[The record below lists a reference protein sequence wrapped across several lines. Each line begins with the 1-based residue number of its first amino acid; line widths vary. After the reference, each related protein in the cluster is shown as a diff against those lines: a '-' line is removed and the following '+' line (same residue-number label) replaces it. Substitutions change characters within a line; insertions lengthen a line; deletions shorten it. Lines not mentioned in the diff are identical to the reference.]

1 MTIKYLSNEQEL
13 RHVIELENL
22 KDKWLEKLDACALD
36 GEKTLDDVLLMLL
49 DGVKAISTEGLVLSM
64 KKQPLHV
71 QLYEV
76 RPLNSTSIRTLR
88 AIKAHNHSGEFDY
101 DLDMML
107 YLKFDTSMGLDNAV
121 SDIVD
126 EQRYLPIINGTV
138 TGDVYMGEMPVVCV
152 DRPLEIPDSEIVGNV
167 HYGVYNE
174 GRMSKSNSRA
184 AFPVINRRT
193 KEVEYVVVI
202 DKKGSLLSQ
211 HEIRYVRN
219 LLARSHEV
227 IVIKDLENRAHLHDA
242 YMKRRLHDLNN
253 LIQMIEANIGLG
265 LDRVPTDSSENSKRL
280 RMALM
285 DAKNN
290 FDILTEH
297 LRSSSEG
304 HNYYDMRAHHIG
316 SLISAKLK
324 SYERYD
330 FYKGHLKF
338 NCRFD
343 SGDRMALIDKNAFN
357 LALDNMTK
365 NTFEALK
372 KSDGSIDEGKI
383 AEVSIDACVN
393 EGNIIILYF
402 DNCGGMDPM
411 LYESVMRRGACK
423 TTKKDGSGFGVASI
437 LSTFRDMGYV
447 IDPKNEPGLG
457 FGYEITMKVEEDFEK
472 HVFMDITTGETV
484 GN

>member
-1 MTIKYLSNEQEL
+1 
-13 RHVIELENL
+13 
-22 KDKWLEKLDACALD
+22 
-36 GEKTLDDVLLMLL
+36 
-49 DGVKAISTEGLVLSM
+49 
-64 KKQPLHV
+64 
-71 QLYEV
+71 
-76 RPLNSTSIRTLR
+76 
-88 AIKAHNHSGEFDY
+88 
-101 DLDMML
+101 
-107 YLKFDTSMGLDNAV
+107 
-121 SDIVD
+121 
-126 EQRYLPIINGTV
+126 
-138 TGDVYMGEMPVVCV
+138 
-152 DRPLEIPDSEIVGNV
+152 VGNV

-174 GRMSKSNSRA
+174 GRMSKSHNRA

-193 KEVEYVVVI
+193 KEVEYVVLI
-202 DKKGSLLSQ
+202 DRKGSLLSQ

-253 LIQMIEANIGLG
+253 LFRMTAMNIGLG
-265 LDRVPTDSSENSKRL
+265 LDLVPTDNTQNSNRL

-304 HNYYDMRAHHIG
+304 HNYYDMRAHHID
-316 SLISAKLK
+316 SLIITKLK
-324 SYERYD
+324 SYERYE
-330 FYKGHLKF
+330 FYKGFLKF
-338 NCRFD
+338 NCSFA
-343 SGDRMALIDKNAFN
+343 SGDKMALIDKNAFY

-365 NTFEALK
+365 NSFEALK
-372 KSDGSIDEGKI
+372 KADGSIDKGKI
-383 AEVSIDACVN
+383 AEVSIDAYLKN
-393 EGNIIILYF
+393 GNIVVRYF

-423 TTKKDGSGFGVASI
+423 TTKEDGSGFGVASI

-447 IDPKNEPGLG
+447 IDPINEPGMG
-457 FGYEITMKVEEDFEK
+457 FGYEITMKVETDSGK
-472 HVFMDITTGETV
+472 HVYMDITTGETV

>member
-22 KDKWLEKLDACALD
+22 KDKWLENLDACALD
-36 GEKTLDDVLLMLL
+36 REKTLDDVLLMLL
-49 DGVKAISTEGLVLSM
+49 EGVRAIRTEGVVLSM
-64 KKQPLHV
+64 KQQPFHV

-76 RPLNSTSIRTLR
+76 RPLNNTSIRTLK
-88 AIKAHNHSGEFDY
+88 AIKAHDPSGEFDY
-101 DLDMML
+101 DLDMIL
-107 YLKFDTSMGLDNAV
+107 YLKFDTLKGLDKTGNDLA
-121 SDIVD
+121 D

-152 DRPLEIPDSEIVGNV
+152 EKPLDIPDSERVGNV
-167 HYGVYNE
+167 HYGVYKE
-174 GRMSKSNSRA
+174 CRMSRSNNRA

-193 KEVEYVVVI
+193 KDVEYVVMV
-202 DKKGSLLSQ
+202 DKKDSLLNQ

-242 YMKRRLHDLNN
+242 FMKRKLHDLNN
-253 LIQMIEANIGLG
+253 LFQMIETNIGLA
-265 LDRVPTDSSENSKRL
+265 LDRVPADKSENSRHI

-297 LRSSSEG
+297 LKSSSEG
-304 HNYYDMRAHHIG
+304 RNYYDMRAHHIG
-316 SLISAKLK
+316 SLISAKIK
-324 SYERYD
+324 SYEQYD

-338 NCRFD
+338 NCRLD
-343 SGDRMALIDKNAFN
+343 SGDTMALIDRKAFY

-372 KSDGSIDEGKI
+372 NPDGSIDKGKI
-383 AEVSIDACVN
+383 AEVSIDACVKD
-393 EGNIIILYF
+393 GNIVIRYF

-411 LYESVMRRGACK
+411 LYESVMRRGACR

-437 LSTFRDMGYV
+437 LSTFRDLGYV
-447 IDPKNEPGLG
+447 IDPVNEPGRG
-457 FGYEITMKVEEDFEK
+457 FGYEITMKIETDPGK
-472 HVFMDITTGETV
+472 HVYMDMSTGETV

>member
-1 MTIKYLSNEQEL
+1 
-13 RHVIELENL
+13 
-22 KDKWLEKLDACALD
+22 
-36 GEKTLDDVLLMLL
+36 MLL
-49 DGVKAISTEGLVLSM
+49 DGVKAISTEGSVLSVN
-64 KKQPLHV
+64 KQPLHV
-71 QLYEV
+71 QFYEV
-76 RPLNSTSIRTLR
+76 RPLNSTSIRTLK
-88 AIKAHNHSGEFDY
+88 AIKAHNHSGEFNY
-101 DLDMML
+101 DLDTML
-107 YLKFDTSMGLDNAV
+107 YLKFDTSTGSDNAV
-121 SDIVD
+121 NDMVD
-126 EQRYLPIINGTV
+126 EQRYLPIIHGTV

-152 DRPLEIPDSEIVGNV
+152 DKPLEIPDSEIVGNV
-167 HYGVYNE
+167 HYGVYSE
-174 GRMSKSNSRA
+174 GRMSKSNNRA

-193 KEVEYVVVI
+193 KEIEYVVVI

-253 LIQMIEANIGLG
+253 LFQMIEANIERG
-265 LDRVPTDSSENSKRL
+265 LDLAPADDSQNSKRL

-290 FDILTEH
+290 FDFLTDH
-297 LRSSSEG
+297 LRSSGEG
-304 HNYYDMRAHHIG
+304 HNYYDMRAQNI
-316 SLISAKLK
+316 SALISAKLK

-338 NCRFD
+338 KCRFD
-343 SGDRMALIDKNAFN
+343 SGDRTALIDKKAFY

-372 KSDGSIDEGKI
+372 KSDGSIDEGRI
-383 AEVSIDACVN
+383 AEVLIDASVN
-393 EGNIIILYF
+393 DGNIVIRYF

-447 IDPKNEPGLG
+447 IDPINESGVG
-457 FGYEITMKVEEDFEK
+457 FGYEITMKIEKDLEK
-472 HVFMDITTGETV
+472 HVFIDIATGETV

>member
-1 MTIKYLSNEQEL
+1 MTIKYLSDEQQL

-22 KDKWLEKLDACALD
+22 KDKWLENLDACALD
-36 GEKTLDDVLLMLL
+36 REKALDDVLLMLL
-49 DGVKAISTEGLVLSM
+49 GGVRAISTEGMVLGI
-64 KKQPLHV
+64 KKQPFHV

-76 RPLNSTSIRTLR
+76 RPLNNTSIRTLK
-88 AIKAHNHSGEFDY
+88 AIKAHDHSGEFDY

-107 YLKFDTSMGLDNAV
+107 YLKFDTFMGIGNTV
-121 SDIVD
+121 SDIGD

-152 DRPLEIPDSEIVGNV
+152 DRPLDIPDTEIVGNV
-167 HYGVYNE
+167 HYGVYTA
-174 GRMSKSNSRA
+174 GRKSKSNNRA

-193 KEVEYVVVI
+193 KEVEYVVAI
-202 DKKGSLLSQ
+202 DKKGSLLNQ

-219 LLARSHEV
+219 LLARSYEAL
-227 IVIKDLENRAHLHDA
+227 VIKDLENRAHLHDA
-242 YMKRRLHDLNN
+242 YMKRKLHDLNN
-253 LIQMIEANIGLG
+253 LFQMIETNIGLS
-265 LDRVPTDSSENSKRL
+265 LDLVPADDSENSRPL

-285 DAKNN
+285 DAKKN

-297 LRSSSEG
+297 LKNSSEG
-304 HNYYDMRAHHIG
+304 HNYYDLRAHHIG
-316 SLISAKLK
+316 SLISEKLR
-324 SYERYD
+324 SYEQYD

-338 NCRFD
+338 KCRFD
-343 SGDRMALIDKNAFN
+343 SGDRMALIDKKEFY

-383 AEVSIDACVN
+383 AEVSIDVCVRD
-393 EGNIIILYF
+393 GNIVTRYF

-447 IDPKNEPGLG
+447 IDPINEPGMG
-457 FGYEITMKVEEDFEK
+457 FGYEITMKIETDSGK
-472 HVFMDITTGETV
+472 HVYINITTGETV

>member
-22 KDKWLEKLDACALD
+22 KDKWLENLDACALD
-36 GEKTLDDVLLMLL
+36 REKTLDDVLLMLL
-49 DGVKAISTEGLVLSM
+49 DGVRAISTEGLVLNM
-64 KKQPLHV
+64 KQQPFHV

-76 RPLNSTSIRTLR
+76 RPLNNTSVRTLK
-88 AIKAHNHSGEFDY
+88 AIKAQDHSGEFDY
-101 DLDMML
+101 ELDIML
-107 YLKFDTSMGLDNAV
+107 YLKFDTFMGLDNV

-152 DRPLEIPDSEIVGNV
+152 DKPLDLPDSEIVGNV

-174 GRMSKSNSRA
+174 GRMSKSGNRA

-193 KEVEYVVVI
+193 TEVEYVVLI
-202 DKKGSLLSQ
+202 DKKGSLLNQ

-253 LIQMIEANIGLG
+253 LFQMIEANIGLA
-265 LDRVPTDSSENSKRL
+265 LDLVPNDNNENSGHF

-316 SLISAKLK
+316 SLIITKLR
-324 SYERYD
+324 SYKQYD

-338 NCRFD
+338 DCRFD
-343 SGDRMALIDKNAFN
+343 SGDKMALIDKKAFY

-372 KSDGSIDEGKI
+372 ESDGSIDEGKI
-383 AEVSIDACVN
+383 AEVSIDAYLKD
-393 EGNIIILYF
+393 GNIVIRYF

-437 LSTFRDMGYV
+437 LSTFRDLGYV
-447 IDPKNEPGLG
+447 IDPINEPGMG
-457 FGYEITMKVEEDFEK
+457 FGYEITMKIEPDAGK
-472 HVFMDITTGETV
+472 HVYMDITTGEIV

>member
-1 MTIKYLSNEQEL
+1 MTIKYLNDKQEL

-22 KDKWLEKLDACALD
+22 KDKWLENLDACALD
-36 GEKTLDDVLLMLL
+36 REKTLHDVLLMLL
-49 DGVKAISTEGLVLSM
+49 DGVQAISAKGLVLNVKS
-64 KKQPLHV
+64 QPFHV

-76 RPLNSTSIRTLR
+76 RPLNNTSIRTLK
-88 AIKAHNHSGEFDY
+88 AIKTHNHCAEFEY

-107 YLKFDTSMGLDNAV
+107 YLKFDTSMDLDNRV
-121 SDIVD
+121 NDIVE

-152 DRPLEIPDSEIVGNV
+152 DRPLDMPDSNIVGNV
-167 HYGVYNE
+167 HYGMYSE
-174 GRMSKSNSRA
+174 GRMSKSNNRA

-193 KEVEYVVVI
+193 KEVEYIVLI
-202 DKKGSLLSQ
+202 DKKCSLLSQ

-219 LLARSHEV
+219 LLARSHEA

-242 YMKRRLHDLNN
+242 YIKRKLHDLNN
-253 LIQMIEANIGLG
+253 LFQMIQENIGLA
-265 LDRVPTDSSENSKRL
+265 LDRLPTDNSQNSRSL
-280 RMALM
+280 SMALN

-297 LRSSSEG
+297 LTSSSQG

-324 SYERYD
+324 SYEQYD
-330 FYKGHLKF
+330 FYKGYLKF
-338 NCRFD
+338 NCRLD
-343 SGDRMALIDKNAFN
+343 SGERMALIDKKAFY

-372 KSDGSIDEGKI
+372 EFDGSIEKGKI
-383 AEVSIDACVN
+383 AQVSINTCVKD
-393 EGNIIILYF
+393 GNIVVRYF

-437 LSTFRDMGYV
+437 LLTFRDIGYV
-447 IDPKNEPGLG
+447 INPINEPGVG
-457 FGYEITMKVEEDFEK
+457 FGYEITMKIETDSGK
-472 HVFMDITTGETV
+472 HACMDITTGETV

>member
-1 MTIKYLSNEQEL
+1 MTIKYLSDEQEL

-36 GEKTLDDVLLMLL
+36 GEKTVDDLLLMLL
-49 DGVKAISTEGLVLSM
+49 DAVKAISTEGLVLSM
-64 KKQPLHV
+64 QKQPLHA

-76 RPLNSTSIRTLR
+76 RPLNSTSIRTLK
-88 AIKAHNHSGEFDY
+88 AIKAHNHSGEFTY
-101 DLDMML
+101 DLDVML
-107 YLKFDTSMGLDNAV
+107 YLKFDTFMGLDHTV
-121 SDIVD
+121 GDLVD
-126 EQRYLPIINGTV
+126 EQRYLPIIHGTV

-167 HYGVYNE
+167 HYGVYKE
-174 GRMSKSNSRA
+174 GRMSKSGNRA

-227 IVIKDLENRAHLHDA
+227 IVIKDLANRGHLHDA
-242 YMKRRLHDLNN
+242 YLKRRLHDLNN
-253 LIQMIEANIGLG
+253 LFQMIETNIGLG
-265 LDRVPTDSSENSKRL
+265 LDRAPTDNSENSKRL
-280 RMALM
+280 RLALM

-304 HNYYDMRAHHIG
+304 HNYYDMRAHPIG
-316 SLISAKLK
+316 SLIRTTVKN
-324 SYERYD
+324 YERYD

-343 SGDRMALIDKNAFN
+343 SGDSRALIDKTAFY

-365 NTFEALK
+365 NTYEALK
-372 KSDGSIDEGKI
+372 KSDGTIDEGKI
-383 AEVSIDACVN
+383 AEVSIEAWVN
-393 EGNIIILYF
+393 AGNIVIRYF

-423 TTKKDGSGFGVASI
+423 TTKIDGSGFGVASI

-447 IDPKNEPGLG
+447 VDPINEPGSG
-457 FGYEITMKVEEDFEK
+457 FGYEITMKIEKDSGK
-472 HVFMDITTGETV
+472 HVLIDFTTGETV